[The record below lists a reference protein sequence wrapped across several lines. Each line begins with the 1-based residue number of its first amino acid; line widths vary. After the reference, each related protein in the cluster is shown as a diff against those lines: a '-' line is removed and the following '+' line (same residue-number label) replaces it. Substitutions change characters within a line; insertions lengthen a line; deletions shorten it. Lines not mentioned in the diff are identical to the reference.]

1 MGYKRDGKTYE
12 AKWTKWRQENE
23 HLILA
28 SGVPD
33 LVVSTADYWHDFL
46 AHGCLDHHE
55 DPSRF
60 AVENLTIRQ
69 KAFLLQLIGTEEDG
83 FRSVTG
89 QTLIVDLIS
98 AVKDRYR
105 E

>member
-12 AKWTKWRQENE
+12 ARWTKWRQENE
-23 HLILA
+23 PSIAA

-33 LVVSTADYWHDFL
+33 LVVSTADYWYDFL
-46 AHGCLDHHE
+46 AHGYLDHHE
-55 DPSRF
+55 DPSQF
-60 AVENLTIRQ
+60 AIEDLTIRQ
-69 KAFLLQLIGTEEDG
+69 KAFLLQLIGTEVDG
-83 FRSVTG
+83 FSSNTG
-89 QTLIVDLIS
+89 QMLIADMIS